1 VPCMW
6 SDYIL
11 IYLHGWYVDIV
22 YWARRV
28 VTRPCLFIKREIE
41 SQSRINF
48 SLELCILS
56 RQFCFGTEWYYNV
69 SICGKKTFV
78 YSLYFVLLRRI
89 IFYVNNIRS
98 FCDILHTH
106 PYIHIRI
113 HLNVAQYLWSF
124 KKKLYFCNHS
134 CMWIEHIIHLPIAIK
149 RHKKYSH
156 ELISIDYVYVLSDA
170 SPTLVLLDF
179 NRVIFDWKCF
189 NSLK

>member
-1 VPCMW
+1 MKFENNSFSIRYIVFFFTIACKLRIYIYESIFTKSVPCMW

-28 VTRPCLFIKREIE
+28 VTRPCLFIKRDIE

-56 RQFCFGTEWYYNV
+56 RQFCFGTEWYYNI

-78 YSLYFVLLRRI
+78 YSLCFVLLRRI

-106 PYIHIRI
+106 PYIHIRF

-124 KKKLYFCNHS
+124 KKNYTF
-134 CMWIEHIIHLPIAIK
+134 
-149 RHKKYSH
+149 
-156 ELISIDYVYVLSDA
+156 VT
-170 SPTLVLLDF
+170 TLVYEPSILF
-179 NRVIFDWKCF
+179 IYP
-189 NSLK
+189 